1 MKKTNLL
8 LGVFASLSIIA
19 GATSCSSKG
28 NFTSKEKQNVEVLTG
43 IKLLESSFGGTNAIK
58 KAAVLG
64 DTGVEEEIAQLL
76 PSVDAL
82 LTNGTAISSKVEEV
96 DTTVNEIT
104 YKFKETL
111 NYKDSELKDASYT
124 LFYNKTSI
132 SDKDSSEDKNE
143 VETNEK
149 LEGVVLMGENEYY
162 PFKAISEHEQ
172 ENDEVEFE
180 RSFVITIDETSY
192 IKVEEENEKEGNE
205 TETEFSYLLV
215 KNGKKELEYSIS
227 IENEGNNFNEVEYEL
242 NGIEYEVSKTKRD
255 GTDVYKVE
263 REGKH
268 DQETTYYFKKTIL
281 EDGTIKFDRI

>member
-19 GATSCSSKG
+19 GATSCSSKA

-255 GTDVYKVE
+255 GADVYKVE